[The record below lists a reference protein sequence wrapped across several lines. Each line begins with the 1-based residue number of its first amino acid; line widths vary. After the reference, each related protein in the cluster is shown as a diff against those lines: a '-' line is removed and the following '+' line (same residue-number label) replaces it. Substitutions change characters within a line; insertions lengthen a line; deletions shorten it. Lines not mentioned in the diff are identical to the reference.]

1 MQILIVFLTFLLI
14 LTACVAP
21 TGSTTAPT
29 DVSEPEFATPLL
41 NGTFGTSLLVTEW
54 RGNSEGNVLFPLD
67 SATGT
72 ALPGYTPISLG
83 HTFFHAFSPDRDTLA
98 VVSFPNQSNTQ
109 GSLVLIDVRAWKTRH
124 LALEINGWVN
134 RISFS
139 PDGKRLAI
147 AHGDSRYTL
156 TIINIEQERITAQS
170 KIESFVSHLKFTEN
184 GEALML
190 YRPTINSP
198 NGMTAGPPQVL
209 LLDAADLTP
218 RWSAE
223 LEEVHDGIFPKDKNA
238 TPVNIHEPGQAFYI
252 SPGLV
257 FAPNRDAFY
266 VVHADSEKLTT
277 VDFQSQTV
285 ETVEIQTKL
294 TWFER
299 LLAMTA
305 GIAHAK
311 IGDGITR
318 QVVISP
324 DGQYLYIVGVNS
336 TTFEDNQG
344 NWQMEQSP
352 LGLEIL
358 KTSDGS
364 RVDRIETDTTELS
377 LSPDGRFLYLRNWG
391 DSQDNKPWTE
401 IFDTASGKLVTRKS
415 GISGMPAL
423 LMNREFLLVSTYS
436 TTETSHHMSVL
447 EPDGSSV
454 LAEWTDSKY
463 VWWLTMP

>member
-14 LTACVAP
+14 LTACAAP
-21 TGSTTAPT
+21 AQPT
-29 DVSEPEFATPLL
+29 PISVEIFEPEQDIPILDGSFE
-41 NGTFGTSLLVTEW
+41 TSLLVTEW
-54 RGNSEGNVLFPLD
+54 RGNSEGNILFPLD
-67 SATGT
+67 STKGT
-72 ALPGYTPISLG
+72 ALTGYTPISLG

-109 GSLVLIDVRAWKTRH
+109 GSLVVIDVHAWKTRH

-134 RISFS
+134 SIIFS

-223 LEEVHDGIFPKDKNA
+223 LGEVHDGIFAKDENA
-238 TPVNIHEPGQAFYI
+238 TPVNIYEPGQAFYI

-324 DGQYLYIVGVNS
+324 DGQYLYVVGVNS

-401 IFDTASGKLVTRKS
+401 IFDTASGKLVARKS

-423 LMNREFLLVSTYS
+423 LMNGEFLLVSTYS

-463 VWWLTMP
+463 VWWLTTP